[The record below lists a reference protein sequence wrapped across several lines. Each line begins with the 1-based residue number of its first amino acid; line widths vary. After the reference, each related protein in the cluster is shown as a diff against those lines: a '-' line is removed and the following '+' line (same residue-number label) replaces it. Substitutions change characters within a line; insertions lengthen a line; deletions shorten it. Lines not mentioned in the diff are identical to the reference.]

1 MMASLAELEARI
13 QSLEDIEAIKRLKYK
28 YLRCLDTKQ
37 WDEMGTTFAPDATT
51 AYSDGELKF
60 SGRDAI
66 IRFLKDSALAGPSGM
81 IGVHHVHHP
90 EIELTSPTTGKG
102 KWALY
107 NYLLHKTEQT
117 GLRICAYYHDEYV
130 KIGGQWLIKS
140 TGYQRIFEESWNR
153 KETPSLTLIKG

>member
-1 MMASLAELEARI
+1 MADLAELEARI

-51 AYSDGELKF
+51 DYSDGELRF

-66 IRFLKDSALAGPSGM
+66 MKFLKESAMGGPTGL
-81 IGVHHVHHP
+81 IGVHQVHHP
-90 EIELTSPTTGKG
+90 EIELTSPTTAKG
-102 KWALY
+102 TWALY
-107 NYLLHKTEQT
+107 NYLLHKTAQT

-130 KIGGQWLIKS
+130 KAGGQWLIKS
-140 TGYQRIFEESWNR
+140 TGYKRIFEESWDR
-153 KETPSLTLIKG
+153 KDTPSLKLVKP